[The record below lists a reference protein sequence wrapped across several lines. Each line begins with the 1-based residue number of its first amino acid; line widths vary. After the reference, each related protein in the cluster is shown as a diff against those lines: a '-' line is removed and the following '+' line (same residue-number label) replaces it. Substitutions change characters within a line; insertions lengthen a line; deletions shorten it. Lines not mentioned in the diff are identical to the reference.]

1 MAHIHTLGN
10 KTPHIHET
18 AMIAPTAVIIG
29 DVTIDEGVSIWP
41 NVVIRG
47 YCPDS
52 CRSLYKYTG

>member
-29 DVTIDEGVSIWP
+29 DVTIDEGVSI
-41 NVVIRG
+41 
-47 YCPDS
+47 CSDS

>member
-10 KTPHIHET
+10 KTPHIHKT

-41 NVVIRG
+41 N
-47 YCPDS
+47 
-52 CRSLYKYTG
+52 TG